1 MDRTGCV
8 ARWASPSSG
17 IIRAIPDPRGG
28 TAVTTTGLTF
38 TMATL
43 SSPDPP
49 ALARFYARLLTWEV
63 ETEEPGWVTLR
74 NPAGGVRLGFHIED
88 VYTPP
93 VWPSRPGEQLM
104 MAHLEIRVDDLEA
117 ASAHAQ
123 ACGAT
128 LADFQPQEDVRVH
141 VDPDGHPFCLYLET

>member
-1 MDRTGCV
+1 
-8 ARWASPSSG
+8 
-17 IIRAIPDPRGG
+17 
-28 TAVTTTGLTF
+28 VTTPRGLTF

-43 SSPDPP
+43 STPKPP
-49 ALARFYARLLTWEV
+49 ALARFYARLLGWEIG
-63 ETEEPGWVTLR
+63 TEEPGWATLR
-74 NPAGGVRLGFHIED
+74 NPAGGVGLGFHIED

-104 MAHLEIRVDDLEA
+104 MGHLEIRVDDLEA
-117 ASAHAQ
+117 ACAHAQ

-141 VDPDGHPFCLYLET
+141 FDPDGHPFCLYLET